1 MLQGELDRID
11 REVAKL
17 STHRKKVTKAKSA
30 CERSLT
36 YLAGRHVPGLPTVR
50 AHREYGQRGALQK
63 FLETRLHAAVPAQF
77 STAELALE
85 AMAHFGLTMSC
96 PKELLH
102 FKTNTVGRA
111 LRRLQKRGVIER
123 LHTAKRVKRAL
134 GTWRWTQPDTT
145 VDGLRGVQAASMD
158 QEATWPS
165 P

>member
-11 REVAKL
+11 LAFARLSARRAKL
-17 STHRKKVTKAKSA
+17 AKAKEA
-30 CERSLT
+30 CEQSLA
-36 YLAGRHVPGLPTVR
+36 YLAERHVPGLPTVR
-50 AHREYGQRGALQK
+50 AHREYGRRGALQK
-63 FLETRLHAAVPAQF
+63 FLETRLHAAVPARF

-111 LRRLQKRGVIER
+111 LRRLQKQGVIER
-123 LHTAKRVKRAL
+123 LHTSKRVKRAL
-134 GTWRWTQPDTT
+134 GTWRWVQPDLSL
-145 VDGLRGVQAASMD
+145 DGLRSLQVGSMG
-158 QEATWPS
+158 EEVAWPS